1 MWALLAPAYLALAVL
16 GHAAL
21 TRLPFGP
28 NVVARFVLVGVL
40 AGVGLAAHLAAL
52 YGLAVETVS
61 GLLLYALA
69 SELYL
74 FLFTLVSSSVSAALL
89 RTLLSG
95 PLSED
100 AIEDRYSPDGMV
112 DSRIAKL
119 LTNGFLVEGADGYAL
134 TPKGHRT
141 LAFFQR
147 LRRIFRHP
155 DRPADEQP
163 A

>member
-1 MWALLAPAYLALAVL
+1 MWALLSAAYLVLAVL

-28 NVVARFVLVGVL
+28 NVVVRYIVVGML
-40 AGVGLAAHLAAL
+40 AGAGLAAHLAAL
-52 YGLAVETVS
+52 YGVGVETLS

-69 SELYL
+69 SELYI

-95 PLSED
+95 PLSDD
-100 AIEDRYSPDGMV
+100 AIEDCYSPDGMV
-112 DSRIAKL
+112 DSRIVKL
-119 LTNGFLVEGADGYAL
+119 LANGFLVEEADGYAL
-134 TPKGHRT
+134 TAKGHRT
-141 LAFFQR
+141 LGFFQR
-147 LRRIFRHP
+147 LRRTFRHP
-155 DRPADEQP
+155 ERPEDEQP